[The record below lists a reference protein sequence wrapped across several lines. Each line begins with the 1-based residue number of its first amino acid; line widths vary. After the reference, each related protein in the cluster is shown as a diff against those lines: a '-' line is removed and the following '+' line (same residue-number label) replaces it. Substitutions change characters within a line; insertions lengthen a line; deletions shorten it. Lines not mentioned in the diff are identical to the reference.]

1 MAIVFDS
8 TQNTTSASGVTSATQ
23 SFTNTAGDFLVVQ
36 VGSNSA
42 VAEGNVTGVTY
53 AGVSMTKIQY
63 YKNTANNTATWL
75 YVLPAPAT
83 GANNITVSAT
93 SAQLIQIH
101 GISFTGVNQSTT
113 VDSIATKT
121 QTSGTSS
128 THTYTTTTVADNCAL
143 VLAVW
148 LERSPTAGA
157 NTTLAGAYVASTFM
171 FRSTANITPAGSSSL
186 SWTQS
191 DTTYSSGIIISLA
204 PAGGGPPPASPKLLM
219 MMGVGT

>member
-23 SFTNTAGDFLVVQ
+23 SFTNTAGDFMVVQ

-42 VAEGNVTGVTY
+42 VGESNVTDVSY
-53 AGVSMTKIQY
+53 ASVSMTKVGY
-63 YKNTANNTATWL
+63 YKNTANNTKTWL

-83 GANNITVSAT
+83 GTNNITVTAT

-101 GISFTGVNQSTT
+101 GITFTGVQQTAT

-121 QTSGTSS
+121 QTSGTST

-148 LERSPTAGA
+148 LERSPSAGT
-157 NTTLAGAYVASTFM
+157 NTTLAGSYVASTFM
-171 FRSTANITPAGSSSL
+171 FRSTANITPAGSASL
-186 SWTQS
+186 TWTQS

-204 PAGGGPPPASPKLLM
+204 PAGA
-219 MMGVGT
+219 VTNTTNFFAYY

>member
-1 MAIVFDS
+1 MAIVFNS
-8 TQNTTSASGVTSATQ
+8 TQNTTSATGTSVSQ
-23 SFTNTAGDFLVVQ
+23 SFTNTSGDYLVVQ

-42 VAEGNVTGVTY
+42 VSESNITGVTY

-63 YKNTANNTATWL
+63 YKNTAKNTATWL

-93 SAQLIQIH
+93 SSMLIQIH

-148 LERSPTAGA
+148 LERSPTAGT
-157 NTTLAGAYVASTFM
+157 NTTLAGSYVASTFM

-204 PAGGGPPPASPKLLM
+204 PATSAPTFTPRIM
-219 MMGVGT
+219 VY